1 MSMVDKAVLRQ
12 ELADLQKCIA
22 RLSDE
27 IRAIQGFIAADERN
41 VNHAVDTIRINAR
54 QSLENYRLSLTL
66 KQGELSDMQQQQR
79 TKQVLLQKSDEVERK
94 EQEVARLGRD
104 RDRIN
109 SMYDRAVTDLDLL
122 KGELD
127 VMMGPAPAPREFE
140 LVMAG
145 GQRITLPTSDADL
158 LIGCKDAADGIFP
171 DIDLTPFG
179 GTASGVSRRHAT
191 LTLRNGQW
199 TLRDENSTNGTF
211 VDETRLAPHV
221 PRPLTGPAALRF
233 GGVSANLATR
243 TQSPP
248 AGKTRRLS

>member
-1 MSMVDKAVLRQ
+1 MVDKAVLRQ
-12 ELADLQKCIA
+12 ELADLQKGIA

-54 QSLENYRLSLTL
+54 RSLENYRLSLTL
-66 KQGELSDMQQQQR
+66 KQGELSDMQQQR

-94 EQEVARLGRD
+94 EQEAARLARD

-145 GQRITLPTSDADL
+145 GQRITLPTSDADM
-158 LIGCKDAADGIFP
+158 LIGCKD
-171 DIDLTPFG
+171 
-179 GTASGVSRRHAT
+179 
-191 LTLRNGQW
+191 
-199 TLRDENSTNGTF
+199 
-211 VDETRLAPHV
+211 
-221 PRPLTGPAALRF
+221 
-233 GGVSANLATR
+233 
-243 TQSPP
+243 
-248 AGKTRRLS
+248 